1 MIIFYEYSKCTTCR
15 KGKSFLK
22 DNNINFIAYEM
33 VKDPPAKHVLKEIVE
48 QSDYS
53 TDDFFNKR
61 GKKFK
66 DLDLKN
72 KLDEMTDEEKLELLS
87 SDGLLIKRP
96 LLVTDENVLL
106 GFKES
111 EYETVL
117 L

>member
-1 MIIFYEYSKCTTCR
+1 MITFYEYSKCTTCR

-22 DNNINFIAYEM
+22 DNNLNFTAHDM
-33 VKDPPAKHVLKEIVE
+33 VKDPPAKHVLKEIVG

-72 KLDEMTDEEKLELLS
+72 KLDEMTDEEKLNLLS